1 MAYGQDE
8 QTWLNKWRR
17 EGFTFP
23 FGSLMSAYSQI
34 KAGELVGK
42 DTKFDL
48 KQFEDDART
57 LFKLA
62 LEMTEA
68 TAIINETKLKATADP
83 NQVEIL
89 ED

>member
-1 MAYGQDE
+1 MTNQNPDV
-8 QTWLNKWRR
+8 WDLKWRK

-48 KQFEDDART
+48 GQFKKDSYDLYLLAR
-57 LFKLA
+57 K
-62 LEMTEA
+62 MV
-68 TAIINETKLKATADP
+68 NETADENESKLKKTASPDE
-83 NQVEIL
+83 VDIL
-89 ED
+89 TD